1 MEFRRP
7 SPKNKHPKIPIERHS
22 KGAIAALRMCV
33 AAPLS
38 LCAVAA
44 VSQTIEISPGNCGTG
59 VHLAVRQALLADVLK
74 QLAQALDFE
83 LRYEGDEKR
92 RIDMNATRPAVELIS
107 SLAPQDSIIV
117 TQAKDAKCPGHNRV
131 VKVWVLPASKQ
142 TTSDA
147 RPSARPAARELV
159 IRGSAEL
166 EEQSRRAKA
175 AYDEYVRLHGVPPPG
190 VPEEAA
196 NP

>member
-1 MEFRRP
+1 MEFRRR
-7 SPKNKHPKIPIERHS
+7 SPKNKNPKIPIERHS
-22 KGAIAALRMCV
+22 KRAIDPLRICV
-33 AAPLS
+33 AALLS

-44 VSQTIEISPGNCGTG
+44 AGQTIEISPGDCGTG

-74 QLAQALDFE
+74 KLAHTLDFE

-92 RIDMNATRPAVELIS
+92 RIDMNATRWPVELIS
-107 SLAPQDSIIV
+107 SLFPQDSIIV
-117 TQAKDAKCPGHNRV
+117 TQAKDTKCPGRNRV

-142 TTSDA
+142 MTPDA
-147 RPSARPAARELV
+147 RPSASPAAHELV